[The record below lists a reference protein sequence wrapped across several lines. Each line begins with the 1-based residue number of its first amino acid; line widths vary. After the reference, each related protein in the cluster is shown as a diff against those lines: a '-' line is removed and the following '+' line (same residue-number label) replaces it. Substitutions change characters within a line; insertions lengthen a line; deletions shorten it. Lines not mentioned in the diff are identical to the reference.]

1 MISTAAD
8 FYQEAQKALALVNQ
22 FSEQQA
28 LPGLAVPD
36 HLGYK
41 CRSSS
46 TYLALQDILGRE
58 AQWLYQSFISG
69 RRISIIRTQQSILS
83 FLGPINL
90 IELSDQKPDGRQV
103 DGFDHI
109 ELYPTIGYDE
119 LLSILIKRKLP
130 FHEVARPHHTTHDLR
145 LADGFLIRLTRER
158 LADKIRGEMR

>member
-8 FYQEAQKALALVNQ
+8 FYQEAQKALALVDH
-22 FSEQQA
+22 FSRQQA

-41 CRSSS
+41 CASSS
-46 TYLALQDILGRE
+46 NYLMLQDILGRE

-69 RRISIIRTQQSILS
+69 RRISIVRTPQSIPS

-90 IELSDQKPDGRQV
+90 IELSDQKPDGSQR

-109 ELYPTIGYDE
+109 ELYPTINYNE
-119 LLSILIKRKLP
+119 LLSILTKRKLP
-130 FHEVARPHHTTHDLR
+130 FHEVARPHHTTYDLR
-145 LADGFLIRLTRER
+145 LADGFLVRLTRER
-158 LADKIRGEMR
+158 LADKIRREMR